1 MELFSNKFKQTIQTL
16 FDRPNLILI
25 ATIPIKPLA
34 FVDKIRTRK
43 DCHLMTVC
51 FQIKQSSF
59 DIRSFNLG
67 YT

>member
-1 MELFSNKFKQTIQTL
+1 MELFSSKFKQTIQTL

-51 FQIKQSSF
+51 FLKKQSSF
-59 DIRSFNLG
+59 NIRSFTLG

>member
-51 FQIKQSSF
+51 FPTKQSSF
-59 DIRSFNLG
+59 NIRSFTLG